1 MSETIDEK
9 NENSKVIMIMQ
20 GSSLPRTW
28 SPNLKIL
35 KNYQK
40 YSWLSANRFCKQSL
54 TDEADDKKET

>member
-1 MSETIDEK
+1 
-9 NENSKVIMIMQ
+9 MIMQ

-40 YSWLSANRFCKQSL
+40 YSWLSANRFYKQSL
-54 TDEADDKKET
+54 TDGADDKKET